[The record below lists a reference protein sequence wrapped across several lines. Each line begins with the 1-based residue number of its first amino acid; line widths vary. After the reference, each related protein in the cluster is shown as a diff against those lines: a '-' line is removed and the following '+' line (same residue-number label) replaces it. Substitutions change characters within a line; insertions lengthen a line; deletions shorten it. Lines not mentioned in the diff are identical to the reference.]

1 MISAW
6 SGFIYQKPSAP
17 ISATRHLNFGNSEL
31 NPLDDLWCFYRYP
44 GDERNTPDQHFYS
57 MRIVSEHAK
66 LYNIIHETILQYCA
80 HDGRLSAPKLLSL
93 YSRYL
98 DWMDNLP
105 PALLDLRTPH
115 CLFLR

>member
-1 MISAW
+1 MNSAW

-17 ISATRHLNFGNSEL
+17 IFATRHLIFGNSEL

-44 GDERNTPDQHFYS
+44 GDERNIPDQHFYS
-57 MRIVSEHAK
+57 MWIVSEHAK
-66 LYNIIHETILQYCA
+66 LYNIVHETILQYCA
-80 HDGRLSAPKLLSL
+80 HEGRLSASELLSL

-98 DWMDNLP
+98 DWMDSLP
-105 PALLDLRTPH
+105 PAVLELRTPH